1 MGMFTIKRLERGV
14 RVDNCTL
21 IRRLAQPFGMII
33 FNIIMKKRRK
43 AGGKKKRKEKAG
55 GKKEERGRDT

>member
-43 AGGKKKRKEKAG
+43 S
-55 GKKEERGRDT
+55 RG